1 MSETAMHSLMDFIER
16 LWPSNVDSLT
26 GWDAGLGKTYKA
38 IGITGMSSDSR
49 SIQTGDL
56 FVALPGIQ
64 VDGMTFASQAIN
76 AGAAAVFCEAGP
88 ESADPVFDSLDG
100 CPLIRVNHLT
110 KRLSGLA
117 GWYFGNPSRS
127 MSVTGVTGTNGKTSI
142 SWMLAGLLAEFE
154 GCAGVVGTLGY
165 GAIKPS
171 RQDKNAYLDGGG
183 APGWLHKT
191 GYTTPDAIATQECL
205 ADLGQ
210 QGCQSVVMEVSS
222 HALVQQRV
230 EAVEFSIAVFSNLS
244 RDHLDYHESMAAYFS
259 AKRRLFEFDSVTH
272 AVINLDDRYAQKLL
286 PEIAEGLHILTY
298 STSDPSASVYAKN
311 IVFGVN
317 GFSADICF
325 GGQALSLQS
334 NLLGEFNVSNS
345 LAVIAVLLVKGF
357 ELSRILQAL
366 SAAPALP
373 GRMQRVVV
381 SASQMHSEAGETQ
394 AVVQDIEV
402 IVDYAH
408 TPDALQRVLAA
419 LRRHTLGRLICVF
432 GCGGNRDVGK
442 RPLMGAAAEQGADR
456 LYITSDN
463 PRDEDPQLIV
473 DDICRGLSVR
483 NSVVVEINREAA
495 IARAISEAETGAVVL
510 IAGKGHECE
519 QLIGGKRVPFSDYEI
534 AQRELL
540 RRIAA

>member
-1 MSETAMHSLMDFIER
+1 MSETAMHSLMDFIEC
-16 LWPSNVDSLT
+16 LWPSSVDGLA
-26 GWDAGLGKTYKA
+26 GWNAALGKHYKA
-38 IGITGMSSDSR
+38 IWITGMSSDSR
-49 SIQTGDL
+49 NIRSGDL
-56 FVALPGIQ
+56 FIALPGIQ
-64 VDGMTFASQAIN
+64 VDGMAFASRAIN
-76 AGAAAVFCEAGP
+76 AGAAAVFCEASP
-88 ESADPVFDSLDG
+88 ESTGPVFDSLDG

-110 KRLSGLA
+110 KKLSGLA
-117 GWYFGNPSRS
+117 GWHFGNPSRS

-171 RQDKNAYLDGGG
+171 RENVDAYMDSGS
-183 APGWLHKT
+183 APGWLQKT
-191 GYTTPDAIATQECL
+191 GHTTPDAIATQACL
-205 ADLGQ
+205 ADLRQ

-244 RDHLDYHESMAAYFS
+244 RDHLDYHQSMAAYFS

-286 PEIAEGLHILTY
+286 PEITEGLHILTY
-298 STSDPSASVYAKN
+298 STSDSSASVYAKN
-311 IVFGVN
+311 IHFGAS

-325 GGQALSLQS
+325 GEQELGLQS
-334 NLLGEFNVSNS
+334 KLLGEFNVSNC

-357 ELSRILQAL
+357 ELARILQAL
-366 SAAPALP
+366 SAAPGLP

-381 SASQMHSEAGETQ
+381 NASKIDGEAK
-394 AVVQDIEV
+394 AVEPDIEV

-408 TPDALQRVLAA
+408 TPDALQRVLTAI
-419 LRRHTLGRLICVF
+419 RRHTLGRLICVF

-483 NSVVVEINREAA
+483 DAVVVEINREAA
-495 IARAISEAETGAVVL
+495 IARAISEAEAGAIVL

-519 QLIGGKRVPFSDYEI
+519 QLIRGERYPFSDYEV